1 MFNIYCNIKV
11 LKRKQGSNEAIML
24 RWSTFNCSSIRPKV
38 RELWPWQSKSPL
50 HIPNQDLT
58 RPEMM
63 SALSVFLKKL
73 FFTLHFSQNL
83 QVQTQNGYSST
94 NSFLFN
100 MFHFC
105 NLYVKLIF
113 FGATVETHSQ
123 IFNDYE
129 FHFAVKKTRYVNLS
143 KLHI

>member
-1 MFNIYCNIKV
+1 
-11 LKRKQGSNEAIML
+11 
-24 RWSTFNCSSIRPKV
+24 
-38 RELWPWQSKSPL
+38 
-50 HIPNQDLT
+50 
-58 RPEMM
+58 MM
-63 SALSVFLKKL
+63 SALNLFQKNL

-143 KLHI
+143 KLHISSIFAIFLAFCFISATYLYYICVWNSLPPSPPSLQL

>member
-1 MFNIYCNIKV
+1 MALTMKITIN
-11 LKRKQGSNEAIML
+11 
-24 RWSTFNCSSIRPKV
+24 
-38 RELWPWQSKSPL
+38 
-50 HIPNQDLT
+50 IPNQDFT

-63 SALSVFLKKL
+63 SALNLFQKNL

-105 NLYVKLIF
+105 NLYVVIFMQLYLILPQMSKSSKPKLS
-113 FGATVETHSQ
+113 T
-123 IFNDYE
+123 
-129 FHFAVKKTRYVNLS
+129 S
-143 KLHI
+143 KLAEESLKVIRN